1 MGVVGQLILSVRE
14 VRLSRLQLLMGF
26 VTHERGFNVEK
37 NGISVPLYAVNAAQK
52 LAALPAWSE
61 SG

>member
-26 VTHERGFNVEK
+26 VTHERGFNEEK
-37 NGISVPLYAVNAAQK
+37 NGISVPVNAAQT